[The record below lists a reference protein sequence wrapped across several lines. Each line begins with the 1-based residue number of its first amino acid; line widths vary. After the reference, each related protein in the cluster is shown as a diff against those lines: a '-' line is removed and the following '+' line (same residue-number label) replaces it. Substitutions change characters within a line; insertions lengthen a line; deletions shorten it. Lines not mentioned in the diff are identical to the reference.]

1 MISLGVI
8 DLEAAERRMWTGKR
22 GSLEFI
28 RPQPHVGIMVFR
40 GKLTDDAASAWHDH
54 FPWLVSDEG
63 THVFFDGG
71 ELDHAGMRMA
81 ASGISMIV
89 KLRSHIVAAHVL
101 VRSGYVETLA
111 DVANMSFGGYMQ
123 LHRERRVFE
132 AELERALR
140 PASRS
145 FP

>member
-1 MISLGVI
+1 
-8 DLEAAERRMWTGKR
+8 
-22 GSLEFI
+22 
-28 RPQPHVGIMVFR
+28 
-40 GKLTDDAASAWHDH
+40 
-54 FPWLVSDEG
+54 
-63 THVFFDGG
+63 
-71 ELDHAGMRMA
+71 
-81 ASGISMIV
+81 V
-89 KLRSHIVAAHVL
+89 KLRSHIAAAHVL

>member
-1 MISLGVI
+1 VISSGVI
-8 DLEAAERRMWTGKR
+8 DLEAAERRTWTGKR

-28 RPQPHVGIMVFR
+28 KPRPGVGIMVFR
-40 GKLTDDAASAWHDH
+40 GKLTDDCAAAWHEH
-54 FPWLVSDEG
+54 FPWLVAEEG

-71 ELDHAGMRMA
+71 ELDQAGMRMA

-89 KLRSHIVAAHVL
+89 RMRSRIAAAHVL

-111 DVANMSFGGYMQ
+111 DAANMSFGGYMQ

>member
-1 MISLGVI
+1 VF
-8 DLEAAERRMWTGKR
+8 DLEAAERRMFTGKR

-28 RPQPHVGIMVFR
+28 KPKPQVGIMVFR
-40 GKLTDDAASAWHDH
+40 GKLTDDAASAWHEH
-54 FPWLVSDEG
+54 FPWLVAEVG

-81 ASGISMIV
+81 ASGISVIV
-89 KLRSHIVAAHVL
+89 KMRSHIAAAQVL

-123 LHRERRVFE
+123 LHRERRAFE